1 MGDVLW
7 FVWLVGVIE
16 LVEALHEYGL
26 LVPLIRLLGAKPPED
41 WR

>member
-16 LVEALHEYGL
+16 LVEALHEYHILEPL
-26 LVPLIRLLGAKPPED
+26 LRLP
-41 WR
+41 